1 MLQSVREVLER
12 VGRYYRVGGG
22 ATEELQR
29 EEWRFR
35 VCGGGTTGSIQKF
48 LREGKDRD

>member
-1 MLQSVREVLER
+1 MLER

-22 ATEELQR
+22 ATEGVGVLQR
-29 EEWRFR
+29 EEWCFR

-48 LREGKDRD
+48 LREWKDRD